1 MDKNS
6 ITPSVALEGLNNI
19 ESMISRWCIVLEG
32 LNKEDESYKECVE
45 EMKKDA
51 YNCVN
56 GLKDIADYIVNER
69 QMGLALKL
77 ESIAKKNVELL
88 QMVRAKVKGED
99 FADISF
105 ILFSINANSR
115 FAKNGIAIQDKHQ
128 QKFVSDEWNEDI
140 IKELLEKHEVFEP
153 KDGTYIPY
161 ALYYTPASNNNVIN
175 NHCTQEL
182 FEYCLDR
189 ADVSMITTKGHKNVM
204 KAFMKEVALKYKYP
218 DEFKEVAAES
228 FGLSKSSQLGAIGN
242 ASSKY
247 DEIFGKVLPRT
258 DQRANLRK

>member
-1 MDKNS
+1 MEKNS
-6 ITPSVALEGLNNI
+6 ITPVIALEGLNNI
-19 ESMISRWCIVLEG
+19 ELMISRWCLFLEVKD
-32 LNKEDESYKECVE
+32 KEDQRYE
-45 EMKKDA
+45 EWVDVMKKDA
-51 YNCVN
+51 YNCVD
-56 GLKDIADYIVNER
+56 GLKEIADYIVNER
-69 QMGLALKL
+69 QIGMALKL
-77 ESIAKKNVELL
+77 ESIAKKNIELL
-88 QMVRAKVKGED
+88 QMVQVKTKGKD
-99 FADISF
+99 FSEISHT
-105 ILFSINANSR
+105 LFCINANSR

-128 QKFVSDEWNEDI
+128 QKFVSDEWNEDV
-140 IKELLEKHEVFEP
+140 IKESLENHEVFEP

-189 ADVSMITTKGHKNVM
+189 ADISMIITKGHKNVM

-228 FGLSKSSQLGAIGN
+228 FGLSKPSQLGAIGN

-258 DQRANLRK
+258 DQRVYLRK